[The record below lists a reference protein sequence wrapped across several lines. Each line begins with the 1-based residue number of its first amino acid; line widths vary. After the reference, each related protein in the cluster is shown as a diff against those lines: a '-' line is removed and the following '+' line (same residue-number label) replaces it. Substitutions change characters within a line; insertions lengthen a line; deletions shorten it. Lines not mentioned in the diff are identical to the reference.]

1 MTKHRR
7 IHLFLLLLI
16 AVFGQTL
23 YAQRAVSQRAVSQTE
38 ELQQKYRSAVQDAA
52 FVEQGENI
60 GEDGNPILI
69 QVTLDNPLLKGS
81 WNPDQTRL
89 LVVSWKSKRGS
100 DLLQASNKSPEEKTE
115 RLIWVTVAPQI
126 KDFCQQFLKNNPN
139 ATKEEL
145 ELRLKQYLGL
155 APDWQYDVFVEM
167 WVSPKDLIRPCVN
180 PQIDSQ
186 QCELAFDDK
195 YTPKELPGITP
206 GAAIKDYRSFYR
218 KLYFDSIRPSRFDP
232 NNPNASV
239 RQPFTGLGYT
249 YDWGNPD
256 HHRGASEFILI
267 PGAAYTVN
275 QKPVP
280 TQEYCKPNP

>member
-1 MTKHRR
+1 MAKHKRM
-7 IHLFLLLLI
+7 HLFPLLLI
-16 AVFGQTL
+16 TVFGQTL
-23 YAQRAVSQRAVSQTE
+23 YAQRAVTQTE
-38 ELQQKYRSAVQDAA
+38 DLKQKYWSAVQDAA
-52 FVEQGENI
+52 FVEAGENI
-60 GEDGNPILI
+60 GKDGKSILI

-81 WNPDQTRL
+81 WNQDQTRL

-100 DLLQASNKSPEEKTE
+100 DLLQASSNSPEEKTE

-155 APDWQYDVFVEM
+155 APDWQYDVFVEI

-180 PQIDSQ
+180 PQIDAQ

-206 GAAIKDYRSFYR
+206 GATIKDYRSFYR
-218 KLYFDSIRPSRFDP
+218 KLYFDSIRPSRFDA

-249 YDWGNPD
+249 YDWGNSD

-280 TQEYCKPNP
+280 TQEYCKPKP